1 MQTLAW
7 SLQLCNIEQMRSA
20 SFFVLL
26 ISLIFVPATADE
38 KVPAYVLRLPDTVN
52 AVFIAET
59 STAQFHRFE
68 NATTHVPR
76 YRGHSY
82 MSIGDNGD
90 HKQVDGDRKTPLGI
104 YFVTEQLDTERMHEK
119 YGYTAFTLDYPNT
132 LDRRMQR
139 SGDGI
144 WVHGVDRRGGK
155 RPPFDTDG
163 CIALPNDTL
172 AELESYFQA
181 NVTPVIIA
189 RTIEWTTPGR
199 VEALRLELEAVVS
212 RWVESRQQGDLH
224 AFLSLY
230 DEDFRHWGMNRSEW
244 IVFQTEMLQSRAIES
259 IIMDDLLLLADT
271 IEVETYLSRFR
282 LTTSEGGR
290 AVVVTKR
297 LYWRRGQHGTLK
309 LIAEDSG

>member
-1 MQTLAW
+1 MP
-7 SLQLCNIEQMRSA
+7 SVC
-20 SFFVLL
+20 FFLLL
-26 ISLIFVPATADE
+26 IFLIFVPATADE
-38 KVPAYVLRLPDTVN
+38 KVPAYVLRLPDSVN

-59 STAQFHRFE
+59 STARFYRFD
-68 NATTHVPR
+68 NTTTNVLGD
-76 YRGHSY
+76 RGHSY

-119 YGYTAFTLDYPNT
+119 YGYTAFTLDYPNA

-172 AELESYFQA
+172 AGLERYFQP

-199 VEALRLELEAVVS
+199 VALLRHELEAVVS
-212 RWVESRQQGDLH
+212 RWVESRQQGDLY

-230 DEDFRHWGMNRSEW
+230 DDDFRHWGMNKSDW
-244 IVFQTEMLQSRAIES
+244 IVLQTETLQSRAIQSTVLE
-259 IIMDDLLLLADT
+259 DLILLADT

-282 LTTSEGGR
+282 LLTRESGNTV
-290 AVVVTKR
+290 AVTKR
-297 LYWRRGQHGTLK
+297 LYWRRGQNGMLQV
-309 LIAEDSG
+309 IAEDSG

>member
-1 MQTLAW
+1 
-7 SLQLCNIEQMRSA
+7 MRSVC
-20 SFFVLL
+20 FFLLL
-26 ISLIFVPATADE
+26 ISLIVAPATADE
-38 KVPAYVLRLPDTVN
+38 KVPAYVLRLPDSVS

-59 STAQFHRFE
+59 STARFHRFE
-68 NATTHVPR
+68 KGATKGLG

-82 MSIGDNGD
+82 MSIGDGGD

-119 YGYTAFTLDYPNT
+119 YGYTAFTLDYPNA

-139 SGDGI
+139 RGDGI

-163 CIALPNDTL
+163 CIALANDTL
-172 AELESYFQA
+172 AELEGYFQP

-189 RTIEWTTPGR
+189 RTVEWTTPGR
-199 VEALRLELEAVVS
+199 VEVLRRELEAVVG

-244 IVFQTEMLQSRAIES
+244 IAFQTEALQSRAIQS
-259 IIMDDLLLLADT
+259 IVVDDLLLLADT

-282 LTTSEGGR
+282 MSTSESGNT
-290 AVVVTKR
+290 VVVTKR
-297 LYWRRGQHGTLK
+297 LYWRRGPHGMLK